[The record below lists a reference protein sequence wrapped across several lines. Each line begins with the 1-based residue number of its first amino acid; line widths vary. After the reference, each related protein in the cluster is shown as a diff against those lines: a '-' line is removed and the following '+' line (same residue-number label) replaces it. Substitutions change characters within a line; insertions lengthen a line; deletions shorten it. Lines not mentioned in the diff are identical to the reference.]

1 MNDLAKGLA
10 VFINLCTYGVGIAVA
25 AIKLFK
31 LNYVAVF
38 IVPNFNYN
46 ESLFFNMSLF
56 CMASALLGVVLV
68 MLLGDYN
75 RSGVT
80 VEFPIIWAIIPA
92 AIGVLFLYFGITG
105 AAAREIAIMIVSALI
120 YMCSAAVNIYT
131 GTKVFTMFKKQSQ

>member
-1 MNDLAKGLA
+1 
-10 VFINLCTYGVGIAVA
+10 
-25 AIKLFK
+25 
-31 LNYVAVF
+31 
-38 IVPNFNYN
+38 
-46 ESLFFNMSLF
+46 MSLF
-56 CMASALLGVVLV
+56 CVASALLGVVLV

-131 GTKVFTMFKKQSQ
+131 GTKVFTMFKKNNKE